1 MLLNGS
7 RPGNRLQVSTFLS
20 SAKKVRYVLCG
31 DVPDAPGVTQVSADL
46 RETRVLCRSLPHV
59 LNSCAENL

>member
-20 SAKKVRYVLCG
+20 SAKKVRYVLCV
-31 DVPDAPGVTQVSADL
+31 DVPDAPGATQVSADL
-46 RETRVLCRSLPHV
+46 RD
-59 LNSCAENL
+59 